1 MNNKHSNF
9 AEVVES
15 SLDHLT
21 AQCWQWNRFPTFA
34 SLVQIQT
41 PEETSVGIVTSIQ
54 TGSIEPGRTPFAY
67 QKTEEELYAQQ
78 PQIFEFLKTTF
89 IVHII
94 GYHDNTVNTFMHLLP
109 NHPSKIHAF
118 VKEAE
123 KELAYS
129 ALSNLHFLHILFSGA
144 STIPYLDEL
153 LLALIKNNK
162 HVFKPEILDAFSQQF
177 SLLTGNDY
185 RRLKLFFMR
194 LETIMLAQKD

>member
-1 MNNKHSNF
+1 MNTKNNNF

-21 AQCWQWNRFPTFA
+21 AQCWQWNTFPTFA

-54 TGSIEPGRTPFAY
+54 TGSIESGRTPFAY

-89 IVHII
+89 VVHII
-94 GYHDNTVNTFMHLLP
+94 GYHDKNHDQFMHLLP

-123 KELAYS
+123 KELAS
-129 ALSNLHFLHILFSGA
+129 NALSNLHFLHILFSGA

-194 LETIMLAQKD
+194 LESIMQRSY